1 MQFTNVLV
9 QQDWKIPIS
18 PFISSELLTIR
29 YEQAYLFLLYIT
41 CFVFYNKSLI
51 KTMITIS
58 DITQIENIGQ
68 QNITSTQPLSPPVY
82 LHGLPT
88 PMADFA
94 SGLQTIT
101 I

>member
-1 MQFTNVLV
+1 
-9 QQDWKIPIS
+9 
-18 PFISSELLTIR
+18 
-29 YEQAYLFLLYIT
+29 
-41 CFVFYNKSLI
+41 
-51 KTMITIS
+51 MITIS

-68 QNITSTQPLSPPVY
+68 QNIISTQPLSPPVY

-101 I
+101 ISWN